1 MSDNTNPENEKKIH
15 QGENVSPEEN
25 TPYNDNITPHIIEKT
40 APAEQLAMAVDV
52 SPEVVELENQLARM
66 QGNLKSFSH
75 KTDTAVSDVDNQ
87 NVPESQTSGSS
98 DYTSSPVAKTT
109 QSILDEIENL
119 ENAAKTDSATHIE
132 SQEKPLAVE
141 KVWENQIAIT
151 NIQKPSIASKAA
163 KAISTTGK
171 KIINGLKPRNFFA
184 LGDDSTKP
192 YKTDYDVLIIGAGH
206 NGLTCAGYLARAGY
220 NVKVV
225 ERRHIVGGAA
235 VTEEF
240 YPGFRNSMCSYTV
253 SLLSPKVIKELELNK
268 YGLTITD
275 RATTGLVIGE
285 GEDYLYMGDN
295 LNSSLE
301 QIAKTHPKDAENFV
315 HFEEVLDAI
324 ADVLRDAALEAPPNI
339 GGGLMDLFIA
349 GKLARR
355 IGRLSPYLQQHC
367 IKLFTM
373 SIADYLA
380 LWFEHPILV
389 GELCYIAMVG
399 NMQSVY
405 APGSAYVL
413 LHHAFGE
420 VNGTKGAWGHAIGGM
435 GSITQAM
442 AKSAQAHGADIEV
455 SAPVKKVIVE
465 DGMARGVL
473 LEDGRTINAKVVVAN
488 TNPKLLFQKLVDRK
502 DLDEDFANQIDR
514 YRCVSGSF
522 RMNVALKE
530 VPKFK
535 CLEGK
540 GAAEDFLRGSISIT
554 PSKEYLEKAFN
565 DAQRFGWSK
574 NPVVELFVPS
584 IYDDSLAPRG
594 KHVASLF
601 CQHFNPV
608 LPDGK
613 TWDDVKDEVV
623 NLIIDTVTHYA
634 PNFRD
639 AIEGYVALSPLDL
652 EREFGLIGGDIF
664 HGCLHL
670 DQIFAMRPVAEYA
683 DYRMPIKNLYLCGSG
698 AHPGGGVSGFP
709 GHNAAHAILK
719 DLRNGEV
726 NRY

>member
-1 MSDNTNPENEKKIH
+1 M
-15 QGENVSPEEN
+15 
-25 TPYNDNITPHIIEKT
+25 
-40 APAEQLAMAVDV
+40 
-52 SPEVVELENQLARM
+52 
-66 QGNLKSFSH
+66 
-75 KTDTAVSDVDNQ
+75 
-87 NVPESQTSGSS
+87 
-98 DYTSSPVAKTT
+98 
-109 QSILDEIENL
+109 
-119 ENAAKTDSATHIE
+119 
-132 SQEKPLAVE
+132 
-141 KVWENQIAIT
+141 
-151 NIQKPSIASKAA
+151 
-163 KAISTTGK
+163 
-171 KIINGLKPRNFFA
+171 
-184 LGDDSTKP
+184 
-192 YKTDYDVLIIGAGH
+192 
-206 NGLTCAGYLARAGY
+206 
-220 NVKVV
+220 
-225 ERRHIVGGAA
+225 
-235 VTEEF
+235 
-240 YPGFRNSMCSYTV
+240 
-253 SLLSPKVIKELELNK
+253 
-268 YGLTITD
+268 
-275 RATTGLVIGE
+275 
-285 GEDYLYMGDN
+285 
-295 LNSSLE
+295 
-301 QIAKTHPKDAENFV
+301 
-315 HFEEVLDAI
+315 
-324 ADVLRDAALEAPPNI
+324 
-339 GGGLMDLFIA
+339 
-349 GKLARR
+349 R

-405 APGSAYVL
+405 ASGSAYVL

-420 VNGTKGAWGHAIGGM
+420 VNGTKGAWGHAMGGM
-435 GSITQAM
+435 GAITQAM
-442 AKSAQAHGADIEV
+442 AKSAQAYGADIEV
-455 SAPVKKVIVE
+455 KAPVKKVIVE
-465 DGMARGVL
+465 EGMARGVL

-502 DLDEDFANQIDR
+502 ELSDDFANQIDR

-554 PSKEYLEKAFN
+554 PSKEYLESAYN
-565 DAQRFGWSK
+565 DAQKFGWSK
-574 NPVVELFVPS
+574 NPVIELFVPS
-584 IYDDSLAPRG
+584 IYDDSLAPKG

-709 GHNAAHAILK
+709 GHNAAHTILS
-719 DLRNGEV
+719 DLRKGKV